1 MVVQQKEFTM
11 IDITKI
17 LKRAWNILWSY
28 RALWI
33 IGMILALTTA
43 SSLPNGN
50 DSGWRES
57 VRDQQTGDSFPLP
70 TRQELQDSWEQMLQ
84 ELDWMPW
91 RMHIST
97 QEWNT
102 VVWVAIGLLLG
113 LLALGIVSAIAH
125 YVAETATIRMVD
137 EYERTGNKVS
147 LRQGLRYGWS
157 RTAWRL
163 FLINLLVGL
172 PVFLLV
178 MGGLVIGVVIF
189 FLVIGDNTLLST
201 AGIVA
206 LIGLVFLLILLGVI
220 LGVALTLLRDFF
232 WRACALEGIG
242 VRESIRQGW
251 SMVRCNW
258 KSVGLMWLVMIAVR
272 IGWAI
277 ALVIAFFLS
286 LPVLILTILA
296 GLVVGGL
303 PALLVGGVSS
313 LFLGGPLPWMV
324 GVLFG
329 LPFFLV
335 VAFSPLLFFRGLGL
349 VYGSTVWTLTYREL
363 KALPA
368 LSAQDLPVAE
378 LPEASL

>member
-1 MVVQQKEFTM
+1 M

-43 SSLPNGN
+43 SSLPNDN
-50 DSGWRES
+50 NSGWRENI
-57 VRDQQTGDSFPLP
+57 RDQHPGEPLQLP
-70 TRQELQDSWEQMLQ
+70 SWLELQDAWEQMQ
-84 ELDWMPW
+84 REMDWMPW
-91 RMHIST
+91 RMHISN
-97 QEWNT
+97 QDWNT
-102 VVWVAIGLLLG
+102 VVWVGIGLLFG
-113 LLALGIVSAIAH
+113 LLVLGVVSAIAR
-125 YVAETATIRMVD
+125 YVAEAATIRMVD

-157 RTAWRL
+157 RTAWRM
-163 FLINLLVGL
+163 FLINLLIGL

-178 MGGLVIGVVIF
+178 IGGLAIGVVIF
-189 FLVIGDNTLLST
+189 FLVFADNTLLST

-206 LIGLVFLLILLGVI
+206 LIGLVFLLIFLGVI
-220 LGVALTLLRDFF
+220 LGVVLGLLRDFF
-232 WRACALEGIG
+232 WRACALEGVG
-242 VRESIRQGW
+242 VGEAIRQGW
-251 SMVRCNW
+251 RMVRQNW

-272 IGWAI
+272 IGWII
-277 ALVIAFFLS
+277 ALVIAFFVS
-286 LPVLILTILA
+286 LPVLVLTILA

-303 PALLVGGVSS
+303 PGLLVGLLSS
-313 LFLGGPLPWMV
+313 LFLGGPLPWIV

-349 VYGSTVWTLTYREL
+349 VFGSTVWTLTYREL

-368 LSAQDLPVAE
+368 LSAQDLPLAE
-378 LPEASL
+378 LPEANL

>member
-1 MVVQQKEFTM
+1 M

-43 SSLPNGN
+43 SMLPRDNN
-50 DSGWRES
+50 SGWRES
-57 VRDQQTGDSFPLP
+57 ARDQHPGETFPLP
-70 TRQELQDSWEQMLQ
+70 TIQELQDAWEQMQQ
-84 ELDWMPW
+84 EVDWIPW

-102 VVWVAIGLLLG
+102 LLWIGIGVLAGLVLLG
-113 LLALGIVSAIAH
+113 VVTAIAR

-163 FLINLLVGL
+163 FLINLLIGL

-178 MGGLVIGVVIF
+178 LGGLVIGVVIF
-189 FLVIGDNTLLST
+189 FLVIADNTLLST

-206 LIGLVFLLILLGVI
+206 LIGLVFLLIFLGVI
-220 LGVALTLLRDFF
+220 LGVVLNLLRDFF
-232 WRACALEGIG
+232 WRACALEGVG
-242 VRESIRQGW
+242 VGEAIRQGW
-251 SMVRCNW
+251 SMVRRNW

-277 ALVIAFFLS
+277 GLVLAFILS
-286 LPVLILTILA
+286 LPVLVLTILA
-296 GLVVGGL
+296 GLIVGGL
-303 PALLVGGVSS
+303 PGMLVGLVSS
-313 LFLGGPLPWMV
+313 LFLGGPLPWIV

-349 VYGSTVWTLTYREL
+349 VYSSTAWTLTYREL
-363 KALPA
+363 KAMHS
-368 LSAQDLPVAE
+368 LSAQDLPVNE
-378 LPEASL
+378 LPQAIL

>member
-1 MVVQQKEFTM
+1 M

-43 SSLPNGN
+43 SMLPRDNN
-50 DSGWRES
+50 SGWRES
-57 VRDQQTGDSFPLP
+57 ARDQHPGETFPLP
-70 TRQELQDSWEQMLQ
+70 TIQELQDAWEQMQQ
-84 ELDWMPW
+84 EVDWIPW

-102 VVWVAIGLLLG
+102 VVWIGIGILFSLLVLG
-113 LLALGIVSAIAH
+113 VVSAVAR

-163 FLINLLVGL
+163 FLINLLIGL

-178 MGGLVIGVVIF
+178 LGGLVIGVVIF
-189 FLVIGDNTLLST
+189 FLVIADNTLLST

-206 LIGLVFLLILLGVI
+206 LIGLVFLLIFLGVI
-220 LGVALTLLRDFF
+220 LGVVLNLLRDFF
-232 WRACALEGIG
+232 WRACALEGVG
-242 VRESIRQGW
+242 VGEAIRQGW
-251 SMVRCNW
+251 SMVRRNW

-277 ALVIAFFLS
+277 GLVLAFILS
-286 LPVLILTILA
+286 LPVLVLTILA
-296 GLVVGGL
+296 GLIVGGL
-303 PALLVGGVSS
+303 PGMLVGLVSS
-313 LFLGGPLPWMV
+313 LFLGGPLPWIV

-335 VAFSPLLFFRGLGL
+335 VAFSPLLLFRGLGL
-349 VYGSTVWTLTYREL
+349 VYSSTAWTLTYREL
-363 KALPA
+363 KAMHS
-368 LSAQDLPVAE
+368 LSAQDLPVGE
-378 LPEASL
+378 LPQAIL

>member
-1 MVVQQKEFTM
+1 M
-11 IDITKI
+11 IDVTKI

-43 SSLPNGN
+43 STLPNGN
-50 DSGWRES
+50 NSGWREN
-57 VRDQQTGDSFPLP
+57 VRDQQTGDPFPLP
-70 TRQELQDSWEQMLQ
+70 TRQELQDAWEQMQQ
-84 ELDWMPW
+84 EIDWLPW

-102 VVWVAIGLLLG
+102 IVWVSIGLLVG
-113 LLALGIVSAIAH
+113 LLALGVVSAVAR

-163 FLINLLVGL
+163 FLIELLIGL

-178 MGGLVIGVVIF
+178 LGGLVIGVVIF

-206 LIGLVFLLILLGVI
+206 LIGLVFLMIFLGVI
-220 LGVALTLLRDFF
+220 LGVVLNLLRDFF
-232 WRACALEGIG
+232 WRACAIEGVG
-242 VRESIRQGW
+242 VREAIRQGW
-251 SMVRCNW
+251 SMVKLNW

-272 IGWAI
+272 IGWTI

-286 LPVLILTILA
+286 LPVLVLTILA

-303 PALLVGGVSS
+303 PGLLVGLLSS

-349 VYGSTVWTLTYREL
+349 VYSSTAWTLTYREL
-363 KALPA
+363 KAMPGLSIQGLPA
-368 LSAQDLPVAE
+368 AE

>member
-1 MVVQQKEFTM
+1 M
-11 IDITKI
+11 IDVTKI

-28 RALWI
+28 RALWV

-43 SSLPNGN
+43 SSLPNDN
-50 DSGWRES
+50 NSGWREDM
-57 VRDQQTGDSFPLP
+57 RDRQSGETFPLP
-70 TRQELQDSWEQMLQ
+70 TRQDLQDAWEQMQQ

-97 QEWNT
+97 QEWTT
-102 VVWVAIGLLLG
+102 VVWVTIGLVASLLLLG
-113 LLALGIVSAIAH
+113 VVSAIAR
-125 YVAETATIRMVD
+125 YVAETATICMVD

-157 RTAWRL
+157 RTAWRM
-163 FLINLLVGL
+163 FLISLLIGL

-178 MGGLVIGVVIF
+178 VGGLAIGIVIF
-189 FLVIGDNTLLST
+189 ILVIGDNTLFST

-206 LIGLVFLLILLGVI
+206 LIGLVFLLIFLGVI
-220 LGVALTLLRDFF
+220 LGVLLNLLRDFF
-232 WRACALEGIG
+232 WRACALEGVG
-242 VRESIRQGW
+242 VGEAFRQGW
-251 SMVRCNW
+251 SMVRRNW

-272 IGWAI
+272 IGLVI
-277 ALVIAFFLS
+277 ALVIAFFIS
-286 LPVLILTILA
+286 LPVLVLTILA

-313 LFLGGPLPWMV
+313 LFLGGPLPWIV

-335 VAFSPLLFFRGLGL
+335 VAFFPLIFLRGLGL
-349 VYGSTVWTLTYREL
+349 VYNSTVWTLTYREIKSL
-363 KALPA
+363 QSLAGRD
-368 LSAQDLPVAE
+368 LSNLDDPG
-378 LPEASL
+378 EAVPSPLGE

>member
-1 MVVQQKEFTM
+1 
-11 IDITKI
+11 
-17 LKRAWNILWSY
+17 
-28 RALWI
+28 
-33 IGMILALTTA
+33 
-43 SSLPNGN
+43 
-50 DSGWRES
+50 
-57 VRDQQTGDSFPLP
+57 
-70 TRQELQDSWEQMLQ
+70 
-84 ELDWMPW
+84 MPW

-102 VVWVAIGLLLG
+102 LMWIGIGLLIGLLL
-113 LLALGIVSAIAH
+113 LGVVSAIAR

-163 FLINLLVGL
+163 FLINLLISL
-172 PVFLLV
+172 PVLLLV
-178 MGGLVIGVVIF
+178 LGGLVIGVVIF

-206 LIGLVFLLILLGVI
+206 LIGLVFLLIFLGVI
-220 LGVALTLLRDFF
+220 LGVVLDLLRDFF
-232 WRACALEGIG
+232 WRACAIEEVG
-242 VRESIRQGW
+242 VREAIRQGW
-251 SMVRCNW
+251 SMVRRNW

-272 IGWAI
+272 IGWAV

-286 LPVLILTILA
+286 LPVLVLTILA

-303 PALLVGGVSS
+303 PALLAGGVSS
-313 LFLGGPLPWMV
+313 LFLGGPLPWIV

-335 VAFSPLLFFRGLGL
+335 VAFSPMIFLRGLGL
-349 VYGSTVWTLTYREL
+349 VYNSTAWTLTYREL
-363 KALPA
+363 KAMPG
-368 LSAQDLPVAE
+368 LSDQELPVAE